1 MSVTDA
7 LDKVGASDAWA
18 KVEIF
23 RCVGQGSMRL
33 PSGAMAG
40 LGTAVNVATILAG
53 TGIGLLVGG
62 RVPERARATV
72 LQSVGLVV
80 AVLGI
85 GQALRTENIVFP
97 LVAVVV
103 GGLVGEALR
112 IEDRLESLGDLIRRR
127 VERDVD
133 PEIEGSN
140 ATLDTAT
147 LDTATLDTPTLDT
160 ATLDTGTL
168 DTATLDTGTL
178 DTPTLDTGEV
188 DPAGAPQS
196 TFVEGFVAASLL
208 FCVGP
213 LAILGSI
220 SDGLDGDVGLLVV
233 KASLD
238 GLVSIVFAA
247 TLGWGVAFSAIPVVV
262 YQGLLTL
269 LAGGADEVLS
279 ERMILEGT
287 ATGGIMVI
295 GIALRLLDLK
305 AVRVGSLLP
314 ALVLAPALVALF
326 GR

>member
-1 MSVTDA
+1 
-7 LDKVGASDAWA
+7 
-18 KVEIF
+18 
-23 RCVGQGSMRL
+23 
-33 PSGAMAG
+33 MAG
-40 LGTAVNVATILAG
+40 LGTAVNVFTILAG

-62 RVPERARATV
+62 RVPERARTTV

-85 GQALRTENIVFP
+85 GQALRTDNIVFP
-97 LVAVVV
+97 LVAIVA
-103 GGLVGEALR
+103 GGVIGEALR

-133 PEIEGSN
+133 PEIEGGN
-140 ATLDTAT
+140 AALAG
-147 LDTATLDTPTLDT
+147 A
-160 ATLDTGTL
+160 
-168 DTATLDTGTL
+168 
-178 DTPTLDTGEV
+178 EV
-188 DPAGAPQS
+188 DPTAPQS

-247 TLGWGVAFSAIPVVV
+247 TLGWGVAFSAVPVLV

-269 LAGGADEVLS
+269 LAGGAEGVLS

>member
-1 MSVTDA
+1 
-7 LDKVGASDAWA
+7 
-18 KVEIF
+18 
-23 RCVGQGSMRL
+23 
-33 PSGAMAG
+33 MAG
-40 LGTAVNVATILAG
+40 IGTAVNVATILAG
-53 TGIGLLVGG
+53 TGVGLLLGG
-62 RVPERARATV
+62 RVPERARSTV

-85 GQALRTENIVFP
+85 GQALRSENIVFP
-97 LVAVVV
+97 LVAIVA
-103 GGLVGEALR
+103 GGLIGEALR
-112 IEDRLESLGDLIRRR
+112 IEDRLESVGEAIRRR

-133 PEIEGSN
+133 PEIAGSN
-140 ATLDTAT
+140 AT
-147 LDTATLDTPTLDT
+147 
-160 ATLDTGTL
+160 
-168 DTATLDTGTL
+168 
-178 DTPTLDTGEV
+178 V
-188 DPAGAPQS
+188 DPTAPDMATQDTTTSDTTRASS
-196 TFVEGFVAASLL
+196 TFVEGFVNASLL

-220 SDGLDGDVGLLVV
+220 SDGLEGDVGLLVV

-247 TLGWGVAFSAIPVVV
+247 TLGWGVAFSAIPVLV
-262 YQGLLTL
+262 YQGILTL
-269 LAGGADEVLS
+269 LAGGANEVLS
-279 ERMILEGT
+279 ERMIVEGT